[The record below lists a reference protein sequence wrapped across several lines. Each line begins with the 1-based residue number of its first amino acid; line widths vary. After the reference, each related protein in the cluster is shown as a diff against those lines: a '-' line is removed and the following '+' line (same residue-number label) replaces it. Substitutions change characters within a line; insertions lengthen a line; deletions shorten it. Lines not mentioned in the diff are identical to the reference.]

1 MIKAAKDAFVAFVFA
16 ILAFNEETDHRL
28 AETPQLQRSALR
40 PIRPISEYGPRVVK
54 LASFRARFDLIGSD
68 LRSKSLNQKAACVC
82 EKMVIFE
89 YRSGAYSRYVST
101 GMEKNRH
108 LQPHRATFG
117 TGSKASF

>member
-82 EKMVIFE
+82 ENGDFRVPE
-89 YRSGAYSRYVST
+89 RSVLKVREHRNG
-101 GMEKNRH
+101 ENRH